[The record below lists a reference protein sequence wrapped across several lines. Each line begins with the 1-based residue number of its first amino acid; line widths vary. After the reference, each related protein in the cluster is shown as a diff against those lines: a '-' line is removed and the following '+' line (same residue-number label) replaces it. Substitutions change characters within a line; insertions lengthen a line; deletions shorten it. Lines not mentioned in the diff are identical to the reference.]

1 MERQVRAEV
10 VEARQL
16 AAAMQASRE
25 QASVGNQ
32 AWVATEGDDD
42 IDEQFRELCDAA
54 GVIAYGLREI
64 RNQGQVQLQSP
75 HHRYRTQRRTRH
87 TDRLTDRCI

>member
-10 VEARQL
+10 MEARQL

-25 QASVGNQ
+25 QAGVGNQ
-32 AWVATEGDDD
+32 VWGATEGDDD

-54 GVIAYGLREI
+54 GVAPE
-64 RNQGQVQLQSP
+64 
-75 HHRYRTQRRTRH
+75 RTCTGRHPSNHAQWRRQFSSASAGGRGSQ
-87 TDRLTDRCI
+87 